1 LTVSVGVLYAAL
13 DLLELLDKI
22 PGLDQRFPDM
32 FRTFSV
38 ADPKLTLDFGQR
50 CGWVRFNVDGHLEF
64 TPRGRALLGMKQTE
78 LALRCQ
84 LADVIESY
92 CPPWGPLLSRGRVE
106 CLRYLPIDIQQC
118 LKEAGLLGPVDDSV
132 VLWWD
137 SVAESSRKSISD
149 ARLKIGRIGEK
160 LSLDYEKKRTGINPI
175 WQSIESNLCGYD
187 ILSVTEAGS
196 LSRLC
201 IEVKA
206 SNSTPEAATCHLT
219 RLEWDVAQ
227 SSENFAFHLWALR
240 PKPVLYIAYPETVH
254 TIVPRDSGDG
264 QWESVLVPFIALI
277 DKP

>member
-175 WQSIESNLCGYD
+175 WQSIESNLCGYGGRFPLAPVHRGQSLELD
-187 ILSVTEAGS
+187 TRSGNVSSDQIRVGCGPELRKLRVPPVGS
-196 LSRLC
+196 
-201 IEVKA
+201 
-206 SNSTPEAATCHLT
+206 
-219 RLEWDVAQ
+219 
-227 SSENFAFHLWALR
+227 
-240 PKPVLYIAYPETVH
+240 
-254 TIVPRDSGDG
+254 
-264 QWESVLVPFIALI
+264 
-277 DKP
+277 